1 MYISYYDEAG
11 DDGYPKYS
19 SPIFVLSACYLHY
32 LNWKETY
39 QSIRAFRGRLK
50 ADFGIPVK
58 MELHTKPFIL
68 NKNPYRELGLSE
80 EHRIEIIDH
89 FCDLISALKLKFLNV
104 VIVKKRIKL
113 ESYNV
118 MDKALTYSIQRIEN
132 DLNPRQHPENKFMIL
147 TDPGRVGKMRSI
159 SRRLQSINYIPSKFG
174 PEAYRQEIQSLI
186 EDPLEKESRESY
198 FIQLCDLVAFVVYSY
213 ALLDTKSGKLHGRT
227 PAKINA
233 KRVKNW
239 MERLKPSLNLQASGD
254 NEYGLVMH
262 PK

>member
-1 MYISYYDEAG
+1 MYISYYDESG
-11 DDGYPKYS
+11 DDGYPKHS

-39 QSIRAFRGRLK
+39 QSLRDFRGQLK
-50 ADFGIPVK
+50 NDFGIPVK
-58 MELHTKPFIL
+58 LEFHTKPFIL
-68 NKNPYRELGLSE
+68 NKNPYQQLGLSE
-80 EHRIEIIDH
+80 DNRIKIIDH
-89 FCDLISALKLKFLNV
+89 YCDLIGALKLKILNV

-113 ESYNV
+113 DTYNV

-147 TDPGRVGKMRSI
+147 TDPGRVGKMRNT
-159 SRRLQSINYIPSKFG
+159 SRRLQRINYIPSKFG
-174 PEAYRQEIQSLI
+174 PESYRREIQSLI
-186 EDPLEKESRESY
+186 EDPLEKESKESY

-227 PAKINA
+227 PGKINT
-233 KRVKNW
+233 KYLKSW
-239 MERLKPSLNLQASGD
+239 MERLKPSLNLQATGD
-254 NEYGLVMH
+254 NEYGILMH